1 MCGIAGTYATGGDT
15 GRGLGSAEGMAA
27 LIAHRGPDADG
38 FLVRDR
44 VALANRRLAIIDL
57 SEAGRQPLYNEDG
70 TIGLVYNGELY
81 NFAALRAELVARG
94 HRFRSHSDT
103 EVIVHAYEEYGAACV
118 RRFNG
123 MFAFALWDGR
133 DGSLLVA
140 RDRFGVKPLYYTW
153 LGARRQTL
161 ALASEVKAFLALRDF
176 TPRLDAAAA
185 VEYFTFQNVF
195 SDRTLFKGV
204 RML

>member
-1 MCGIAGTYATGGDT
+1 MCGIAGTYETAGGV
-15 GRGLGSAEGMAA
+15 GRGLEPARAMAA

-44 VALANRRLAIIDL
+44 VSLANRRLAIIDL
-57 SEAGRQPLYNEDG
+57 SDAGRQPLHNEDG

-81 NFAALRAELVARG
+81 NFQALRAELISRG
-94 HRFRSHSDT
+94 HRFRSQSDT

-118 RRFNG
+118 LQFNG

-133 DGSLLVA
+133 DGRLFIA

-153 LGARRQTL
+153 LG
-161 ALASEVKAFLALRDF
+161 K
-176 TPRLDAAAA
+176 
-185 VEYFTFQNVF
+185 
-195 SDRTLFKGV
+195 
-204 RML
+204 